1 MGWLE
6 RQPLRILDW
15 NIKERQNGRRDRPKI
30 AIECED
36 LPGYLSPNVLV
47 RVAIGTPAVLAGV
60 SMGIL
65 RLGDIS
71 LRAWMVVAARYA
83 RRPRVLI
90 TGGGW

>member
-1 MGWLE
+1 MAWLE

-47 RVAIGTPAVLAGV
+47 RVAIVDPEIPLEQVHHGQIGHRLAVGH
-60 SMGIL
+60 
-65 RLGDIS
+65 
-71 LRAWMVVAARYA
+71 
-83 RRPRVLI
+83 
-90 TGGGW
+90 